1 MTPSRSRRHRAQA
14 GTTLI
19 ELLVS
24 TVIIGVALVLL
35 VGMFSTGVID
45 SSLAKRETGA
55 QAASQYEIDK
65 IDANQADAAG
75 FSECFASD
83 GSSSPTVV
91 AYRGNCPNSARIR
104 ADVSAAP
111 VQLNGVNLEQW
122 TIQVDTWP
130 APAPIGSRISI
141 YKVNS

>member
-24 TVIIGVALVLL
+24 TVIIGLALVLL

-45 SSLAKRETGA
+45 SNLAKRETGA
-55 QAASQYEIDK
+55 QAAGQYEIEK
-65 IDANQADAAG
+65 IDAKQANPNG
-75 FSECFASD
+75 YSECFASD
-83 GSSSPTVV
+83 GSSGPTMVG
-91 AYRGNCPNSARIR
+91 YGGNCPPSARIR

-122 TIQVDTWP
+122 TIQVNTWP
-130 APAPIGSRISI
+130 APAPIGSRLSI